1 MAIPKKEISNYAS
14 HIKTAEELANVLSSI
29 QRVFID
35 TNNHRITA
43 SELNEYSDIYNSN
56 RYTKFRIPKKNRR
69 GFRIIFAPEE
79 RLKIILRCVNLLLQ
93 SLYNPKEYVTG
104 FAYNTSV
111 VKNATFHKSKD
122 YVYNIDLKD
131 FFYSINTSLIVRQLQ
146 KAPYFYSENV
156 SIIIANLSSI
166 LHNSIHTAV
175 LSQGSPASPILSNIV
190 CGTMDEELYELSL
203 FYNLTY
209 SRYADDITFSSNNNV
224 FHESNY
230 FQDDL
235 EKIITSNG
243 FCINKKKERLQTK
256 GIRQVVTGLVVNEKV
271 NVSRSYIKDLRN
283 LLYIWRR
290 HGERAAQKSFS
301 RKAKKYNKSADT
313 FFINYLRGKL
323 SYLSLVRG
331 ENDTVYLRLR
341 NEFNLLLSRKYRQAH
356 KHIIN
361 TIIHQEYID
370 ISDIYRGHL

>member
-1 MAIPKKEISNYAS
+1 MTTPKKEISKYAS
-14 HIKTAEELANVLSSI
+14 HIKTAEELANVLSSV
-29 QRVFID
+29 QCAFIN
-35 TNNHRITA
+35 TNNPRITA
-43 SELNEYSDIYNSN
+43 SELNKYSDIYNNN
-56 RYTKFRIPKKNRR
+56 RYAKFRIPKKNRR
-69 GFRIIFAPEE
+69 GFRVIFAPEE
-79 RLKIILRCVNLLLQ
+79 RLKIILRCVNILLQ

-111 VKNATFHKSKD
+111 VKNASFHKSKD

-131 FFYSINTSLIVRQLQ
+131 FFYSINSSLIVRQLQ

-156 SIIIANLSSI
+156 STIIANLSSI
-166 LHNSIHTAV
+166 LHNSVHTAV

-190 CGTMDEELYELSL
+190 CGTMDEELYALSL
-203 FYNLTY
+203 FYNTAY
-209 SRYADDITFSSNNNV
+209 SRYADDITFSSNDNV
-224 FHESNY
+224 FQESNY
-230 FQDDL
+230 FYDDL

-290 HGERAAQKSFS
+290 YGERAAQKCFG
-301 RKAKKYNKSADT
+301 RKAKKNNKPANT

-323 SYLSLVRG
+323 SYLSLVKG
-331 ENDTVYLRLR
+331 EKDTVYLRLK
-341 NEFNLLLSRKYRQAH
+341 NEFNLLLSRKYRQIYRH
-356 KHIIN
+356 RISSIIN
-361 TIIHQEYID
+361 QEYID
-370 ISDIYRGHL
+370 ISDIYRGYF